1 MLKRFVCMVA
11 ACALLC
17 ACMSVGAAAAEKN
30 MFKNGNFEKKLNN
43 WQSWSNDPSNCTVE
57 YVKGEGVDGS
67 GAALMTNQTAAAN
80 SVFQYASMKYGK
92 TYIMQADVKY
102 ENVSPDGAGV
112 VLGMTMYDSAANN
125 IGEMTSSSHY
135 GTSEGWI
142 TLSFVF
148 TITNEN
154 AVTVNAGPRLWF
166 STGKVWVD
174 NVTVHDMVNIGAEAQ
189 PGTYELTVSNTPNTF
204 KTLGLGCEWDPKL
217 LLPVNRERGIT
228 DEDLELIKGRMQEM
242 GLQSVRMMIM
252 PEWFEPV
259 NDDGDPHSADCAN
272 FRWDSE
278 EGKCT
283 LEYLRVCH
291 ELGVDVNLTWW
302 GAAAGDW
309 LSYPDCGDW
318 ISAPNDLSEMAENI
332 VTVLRYVKEQKGYDC
347 VKGVI
352 LQNEPSYSF
361 KVSGGA
367 VDFDYY
373 VQYYKTVDAYLKEAG
388 LREGVKLIGADDAQ
402 SLGWYCRAYDALKD
416 TCDAFDSHTY
426 SWSYDM
432 SYLDDMIDEFVH
444 GRTDYSTEKP
454 FFFGEFG
461 DGSAQGAYAAASTET
476 YGRGLFVASMAVNSL
491 GAGAAGLSY
500 WPLHD
505 VYYYYNET
513 GGDNYG
519 LMSMGLIGYKTD
531 GAWSYRP
538 TYYAWGLLCNMIPK
552 GSEIYPVTGE
562 DGNLIDAVCV
572 KSPEGAWSLI
582 AVNRSAAEQ
591 VVKISTDLF
600 DCEMDSYLFSESTLP
615 TDGSQIA
622 ADGKVTAENGTYS
635 ITLPAYSFK
644 VLNGAPDEPCIMP
657 ESDATA
663 GEQSEPEEIE
673 KSGCKSAAAPVAA
686 LIGAV
691 AAAAAA
697 VALKK
702 ENE

>member
-1 MLKRFVCMVA
+1 
-11 ACALLC
+11 
-17 ACMSVGAAAAEKN
+17 MSVGAAAAEKN
-30 MFKNGNFEKKLNN
+30 MFKNGNFAKNMNN
-43 WQSWSNDPSNCTVE
+43 WQSWSNDPANCTVE
-57 YVKGEGVDGS
+57 YVKDEGVDGS
-67 GAALMTNQTAAAN
+67 GAALMVNQTAAAN

-174 NVTVHDMVNIGAEAQ
+174 NVTVHEMVNIGAEAQ
-189 PGTYELTVSNTPNTF
+189 PGTYELTVSDTPNTF

-259 NDDGDPHSADCAN
+259 NDDSDPHSADFAN

-278 EGKCT
+278 EAKCT

-552 GSEIYPVTGE
+552 GS
-562 DGNLIDAVCV
+562 
-572 KSPEGAWSLI
+572 
-582 AVNRSAAEQ
+582 
-591 VVKISTDLF
+591 
-600 DCEMDSYLFSESTLP
+600 
-615 TDGSQIA
+615 
-622 ADGKVTAENGTYS
+622 
-635 ITLPAYSFK
+635 
-644 VLNGAPDEPCIMP
+644 
-657 ESDATA
+657 
-663 GEQSEPEEIE
+663 
-673 KSGCKSAAAPVAA
+673 
-686 LIGAV
+686 
-691 AAAAAA
+691 
-697 VALKK
+697 
-702 ENE
+702 